1 MGQLHFSLRRLKC
14 ICYLLVCY
22 LIHDVGSFT
31 LDFWLDR
38 LMSVILIE
46 ELNFSWCGSAYI
58 WCYLFFQ
65 VFTFYGYWLLFGN
78 VILVE
83 YCIVS
88 LQSLLLIIS
97 LLYFFKGMKAQFGMT
112 WLMGRVFM
120 LLNRG
125 WSGLS
130 IPDLS
135 VSHCSLV
142 TFFGRIYE
150 NNKPFDI
157 LVTHSSVCSDFNS
170 DV

>member
-1 MGQLHFSLRRLKC
+1 
-14 ICYLLVCY
+14 
-22 LIHDVGSFT
+22 
-31 LDFWLDR
+31 
-38 LMSVILIE
+38 
-46 ELNFSWCGSAYI
+46 
-58 WCYLFFQ
+58 
-65 VFTFYGYWLLFGN
+65 
-78 VILVE
+78 
-83 YCIVS
+83 
-88 LQSLLLIIS
+88 
-97 LLYFFKGMKAQFGMT
+97 MKAQFGMT

-130 IPDLS
+130 ISDLS